1 MSDSV
6 LESRSWFS
14 YVANH
19 WRPILVL
26 SWKRQIKTQALLSWL
41 LGDQLQPLPDTALLG
56 GIVWVRR
63 LGVPLII
70 TLINSATTGR

>member
-41 LGDQLQPLPDTALLG
+41 LGDQLQPLPDTALLWG
-56 GIVWVRR
+56 HRVGQEAWC
-63 LGVPLII
+63 
-70 TLINSATTGR
+70 ATHHHPD

>member
-19 WRPILVL
+19 WWPILVL
-26 SWKRQIKTQALLSWL
+26 SWKRQTRTQALCVLSWL
-41 LGDQLQPLPDTALLG
+41 LGDQLQPISDTALLG
-56 GIVWVRR
+56 A
-63 LGVPLII
+63 
-70 TLINSATTGR
+70 S